1 MNKNQYNQ
9 EACKLFVEKHNIQQ
23 YVSSKYNIHQQDQF
37 CFKKYLP
44 ENIVIR
50 KKHDVTPR
58 EKMIKPDV
66 SMCSFYY
73 INYLIRENIDYIA
86 DIGCGINFFKDVL
99 PIRVHGIDS
108 TGYSDEQNLF
118 DEHFVTN
125 HENFYDSAISINA
138 LHFIPI
144 TKFKN
149 RVMEFYKVI
158 KPGGRA
164 YLSMNAARLID
175 FTAKNVLNSIFENTR
190 YVRDRPQDKE
200 LNDYILTELKT
211 LPINFLVVDCII
223 DEIYDE
229 CLDGNIRL
237 VFEK

>member
-1 MNKNQYNQ
+1 MNKNQYDQ
-9 EACKLFVEKHNIQQ
+9 DACKLFVEKHNIQQ
-23 YVSSKYNIHQQDQF
+23 RVSSKYNIKRQDRF
-37 CFKKYLP
+37 LFNKYLP
-44 ENIVIR
+44 EKWHKQNS
-50 KKHDVTPR
+50 TPR
-58 EKMIKPDV
+58 EQMIHPAV
-66 SMCSFYY
+66 PMCSFYY
-73 INYLIRENIDYIA
+73 INYLIRENVDYIA

-99 PIRVHGIDS
+99 PIRVHGID
-108 TGYSDEQNLF
+108 GIGDYDEQNLF
-118 DEHFVTN
+118 DEHFVKN
-125 HENFYDSAISINA
+125 HENFYDSAISIDA

-164 YLSMNAARLID
+164 YLAMNAARLID
-175 FTAKNVLNSIFENTR
+175 FTDKNVLNSIFENTR
-190 YVRDRPQDKE
+190 YGRDRPQDKE
-200 LNDYILTELKT
+200 LNDYILAELKT

-229 CLDGNIRL
+229 FMDGNIRL